1 MSLLLQIKSKVV
13 GYHKNLAHPDLL
25 ETVLS
30 RKAIY
35 MLQVFTIELHI
46 VLFHAAAR
54 YTFAISI
61 RASYG
66 ILYLHLFGVR
76 YTRRHVLGGA
86 KFSNNWQGDR
96 SLYFFR
102 P

>member
-61 RASYG
+61 HASYG
-66 ILYLHLFGVR
+66 ILYPHLFGVR
-76 YTRRHVLGGA
+76 YTRRQVLGGA